1 MPISNQYW
9 KIFAACTILS
19 YMYVKCSWNTSFL
32 NSVLLGNRKHRKS
45 RDHSLRIWCSCMDY
59 FPISSIFSIIKSS
72 THHHIRNSLDISSSY
87 LQYNLKYKYTMIIT
101 HGIFLGFWFLVRNE
115 EKNEIPRE
123 KWGKFEETSNI
134 TFSPI
139 SLILGVFRDNFWPFF
154 GN

>member
-1 MPISNQYW
+1 MHDS
-9 KIFAACTILS
+9 LS
-19 YMYVKCSWNTSFL
+19 YVCKMLITPASWTMLFWATK
-32 NSVLLGNRKHRKS
+32 NRVSTLCESGVVVCIEHTY
-45 RDHSLRIWCSCMDY
+45 IYMDY

-72 THHHIRNSLDISSSY
+72 SHHHIRNSLDISSSY

-115 EKNEIPRE
+115 EKNEIPCE
-123 KWGKFEETSNI
+123 KRGKFEETPNI

-139 SLILGVFRDNFWPFF
+139 SLILGVFWDNFWPFF